1 MYSHVNEKCTKIIT
15 EEGKKKYILK
25 THTETIISKR
35 IFWNNLC
42 QLELNHILIYVRNT

>member
-15 EEGKKKYILK
+15 EEGKNKVLK

-35 IFWNNLC
+35 IF
-42 QLELNHILIYVRNT
+42 